1 MSGIF
6 DKMKDSL
13 WGVLNSPG
21 GVPVDV
27 DEWQDD
33 DDDMI
38 NSGHIYESET
48 SREVHEPLPRSKE
61 RRSEVA
67 SGRRTQGHKVLEM
80 YGRPG
85 DYNGPE
91 VVIRHPVDVA
101 EAAKICDFIR
111 DGKMCVVDLT
121 DMEREMAQRIADFL
135 GGACYAVNG
144 CIERIS
150 KDIFIIVPEGI
161 RITCDVRDE
170 LERDGYSIPKA
181 SSHTR

>member
-21 GVPVDV
+21 GVAVEVD
-27 DEWQDD
+27 DWQDD
-33 DDDMI
+33 DDMVD
-38 NSGHIYESET
+38 SGHVYEAET
-48 SREVHEPLPRSKE
+48 SREAAEPLPRSKE
-61 RRSEVA
+61 RRSET
-67 SGRRTQGHKVLEM
+67 SRRTQGHKVLEM

-91 VVIRHPVDVA
+91 VVIRHPSDVT

-135 GGACYAVNG
+135 GGACYALDGTVQ
-144 CIERIS
+144 RVS
-150 KDIFIIVPEGI
+150 KDIFVVVPDG
-161 RITCDVRDE
+161 VRVAADLQGE
-170 LERDGYSIPKA
+170 LEKDGYVFPS
-181 SSHTR
+181 RVRR